1 MKAKMK
7 LKGSYII
14 LTFVLLVVGFLISY
28 SYQLTNEKK
37 QEHTISA
44 EQWEK
49 EFKARS
55 QLIEQEEKNEAL
67 QKELY
72 AKQEEARKIEES
84 LKNQKQIYYNLVED
98 VEKYRMYVGDVP
110 VVGQGVQV
118 TLEDSSYIPEGENVN
133 NYIVHESHIFNLIN
147 ELYISGADAVSING
161 QRLSSDSYIYCNGPV
176 VTVDGNQYP
185 APFVIAAIGD
195 PNVLIPSL
203 NIAGGVIDQLSYE
216 NIVVTV
222 ENKSEIKM
230 EPLLQEQESAS

>member
-1 MKAKMK
+1 
-7 LKGSYII
+7 
-14 LTFVLLVVGFLISY
+14 LISY

-55 QLIEQEEKNEAL
+55 QLIDEEEKNEAL